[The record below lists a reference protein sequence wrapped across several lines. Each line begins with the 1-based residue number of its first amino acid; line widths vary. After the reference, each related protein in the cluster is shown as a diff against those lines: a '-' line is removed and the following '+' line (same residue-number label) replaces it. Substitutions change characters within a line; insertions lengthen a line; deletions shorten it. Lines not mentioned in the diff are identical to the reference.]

1 MPTQHCPICR
11 ESVAPSA
18 RYPRYVCA
26 DCIGLAQAPDGRLVE
41 AGNADIW
48 GGIQLRYRDTGE
60 PRDGVKLFIR
70 GIECEAS
77 EARFGGVVVQA
88 IKSDRKASQPTE
100 LLRTNR
106 QSEA

>member
-11 ESVAPSA
+11 ESVAPAA
-18 RYPRYVCA
+18 RYPGYVCA
-26 DCIGLAQAPDGRLVE
+26 ECIGLAEAPDGRLVE

-60 PRDGVKLFIR
+60 PHDGVRLFIR

-77 EARFGGVVVQA
+77 EARFGGVVIQA
-88 IKSDRKASQPTE
+88 IEADRE
-100 LLRTNR
+100 R
-106 QSEA
+106 